1 MKQKQFVNENNNNNQ
16 SIQNNMISV
25 KQMYYWWKSVLI
37 ICTLTSIFLLMT
49 GFTVKHE
56 AQVFTTDQ

>member
-25 KQMYYWWKSVLI
+25 KQMYY
-37 ICTLTSIFLLMT
+37 
-49 GFTVKHE
+49 
-56 AQVFTTDQ
+56 